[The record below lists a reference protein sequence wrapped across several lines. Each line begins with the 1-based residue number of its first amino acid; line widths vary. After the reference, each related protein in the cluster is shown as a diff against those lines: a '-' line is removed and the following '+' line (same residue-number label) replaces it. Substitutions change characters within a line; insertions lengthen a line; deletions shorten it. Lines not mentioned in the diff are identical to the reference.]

1 MEADKKLIR
10 IARTREISREP
21 TYIIKIIKGYY
32 QKYNAKKVKF
42 LDLIKNSCKTGFQN

>member
-32 QKYNAKKVKF
+32 QKYNAKKCEIFRFNKK
-42 LDLIKNSCKTGFQN
+42 LL